1 MFFSIIIPTFK
12 RADEVIE
19 CLESLTKQTYKEFEI
34 ILADG
39 TPGESLEKHTLPYK
53 NKLQL
58 TFLYEEYLGVSEARN
73 LGATVAKGDYFIFL
87 DSDCIFPENYLEK
100 VNESLTKNH
109 LDEFGGPDAAHDS
122 FTVLQKAISYT
133 MTSILTTGGI
143 RGQKKHM
150 GQFHPRG
157 FNMGVSREA
166 FEKVGGYS
174 TFKCGEDIELSIRII
189 KAGFKV
195 DLIPEAFVYHKRRST
210 LKQFF
215 NQVYRF
221 GAARINIWSRHKE
234 ELKLTH
240 LFPTIFIIGFIKSLA
255 LFIISLFFKMQYFTA
270 LSNDMTTEMYASRY
284 SFLSLLCAIPL
295 YIYCIYFLI
304 LIIHSSMLNKSLK
317 VGIYSF
323 FTCITQMA
331 GYGFGF
337 LANAWE
343 VIVKGNKN
351 GLKL

>member
-1 MFFSIIIPTFK
+1 MFYSIIIPTFK

-19 CLESLTKQTYKEFEI
+19 CLESLTHQSFKDFEI

-39 TPGESLEKHTLPYK
+39 TPGESLEKYVKEYYT
-53 NKLQL
+53 KLDL
-58 TFLYEEYLGVSEARN
+58 HFLYEEYLGVSEARN
-73 LGATVAKGDYFIFL
+73 LGATKAKGEYFIFL
-87 DSDCIFPENYLEK
+87 DSDCIFPPDYLAK
-100 VNESLTKNH
+100 VDAALKSND
-109 LDEFGGPDAAHDS
+109 LDAYGGPDAAHAS

-143 RGQKKHM
+143 RGQKKHV

-157 FNMGVSREA
+157 FNMGISRKA
-166 FEKVGGYS
+166 FEQVGGYS
-174 TFKCGEDIELSIRII
+174 TFKCGEDIELSIRVI

-210 LKQFF
+210 FTQFYKQVF
-215 NQVYRF
+215 RF

-240 LFPTIFIIGFIKSLA
+240 LFPSLFIIGFIKSIFWALIA
-255 LFIISLFFKMQYFTA
+255 LYFCCTCCCPWYLFIPIA
-270 LSNDMTTEMYASRY
+270 LYKIY
-284 SFLSLLCAIPL
+284 LIAIF
-295 YIYCIYFLI
+295 ID
-304 LIIHSSMLNKSLK
+304 SSIQNKSIK
-317 VGIYSF
+317 VGIYSIG
-323 FTCITQMA
+323 TCLTQMA

-337 LANAWE
+337 IANAFE
-343 VIVKGNKN
+343 VLVKDNKN

>member
-1 MFFSIIIPTFK
+1 MFYSIVIPTFK
-12 RADEVIE
+12 RADEVVE
-19 CLESLTKQTYKEFEI
+19 CLESLTKQSYKHFEV

-39 TPGESLEKHTLPYK
+39 TPGESIEKHIEKYK
-53 NKLQL
+53 SVLEL
-58 TFLYEEYLGVSEARN
+58 HFLYEEYLGVSEARN
-73 LGATVAKGDYFIFL
+73 IGATVAKGDYFIFL
-87 DSDCIFPENYLEK
+87 DSDCIFPVNYLAQVEQ
-100 VNESLTKNH
+100 SLNTNY
-109 LDEFGGPDAAHDS
+109 LDEFGGPDAAHSS
-122 FTVLQKAISYT
+122 FTTLQKAISYT

-143 RGQKKHM
+143 RGQKKHV

-157 FNMGVSREA
+157 FNMGISRKA
-166 FEKVGGYS
+166 FETVGGYS

-210 LKQFF
+210 LKQFYH
-215 NQVYRF
+215 QVFRF

-240 LFPTIFIIGFIKSLA
+240 LFPSIFIIGFIKSIL
-255 LFIISLFFKMQYFTA
+255 LFLVSLFFKMQYFIF
-270 LSNDMTTEMYASRY
+270 LSNQMTEEMYATKY
-284 SFLSLLCAIPL
+284 NTLSTICQIPL
-295 YIYCIYFLI
+295 FIYTIYFI
-304 LIIHSSMLNKSLK
+304 VLIIHSSLQNKSLK

-323 FTCITQMA
+323 FTCITQMS

-337 LANAWE
+337 IANAWE

-351 GLKL
+351 GMKL

>member
-1 MFFSIIIPTFK
+1 M
-12 RADEVIE
+12 
-19 CLESLTKQTYKEFEI
+19 
-34 ILADG
+34 
-39 TPGESLEKHTLPYK
+39 
-53 NKLQL
+53 
-58 TFLYEEYLGVSEARN
+58 
-73 LGATVAKGDYFIFL
+73 
-87 DSDCIFPENYLEK
+87 
-100 VNESLTKNH
+100 
-109 LDEFGGPDAAHDS
+109 
-122 FTVLQKAISYT
+122 
-133 MTSILTTGGI
+133 
-143 RGQKKHM
+143 
-150 GQFHPRG
+150 
-157 FNMGVSREA
+157 
-166 FEKVGGYS
+166 
-174 TFKCGEDIELSIRII
+174 
-189 KAGFKV
+189 
-195 DLIPEAFVYHKRRST
+195 IPEAFVYHKRRST

-240 LFPTIFIIGFIKSLA
+240 LFPTIFIIGFIKSLV

>member
-19 CLESLTKQTYKEFEI
+19 CLESLTKQTYTNFEI

-39 TPGESLEKHTLPYK
+39 TPGESLEKHTIPYK
-53 NKLQL
+53 EKLNL
-58 TFLYEEYLGVSEARN
+58 TFLYEEFLGVSEARN
-73 LGATVAKGDYFIFL
+73 LGASVAKGDYFIFL
-87 DSDCIFPENYLEK
+87 DSDCIFPATYLEQ
-100 VNESLTKNH
+100 VNQSLSKNY

-122 FTVLQKAISYT
+122 FTTLQKAISYT

-143 RGQKKHM
+143 RGQKKHV

-157 FNMGVSREA
+157 FNMGISRKA
-166 FEKVGGYS
+166 FEAVGGYS

-210 LKQFF
+210 LKQFY
-215 NQVYRF
+215 NQVFRF

-240 LFPTIFIIGFIKSLA
+240 LFPTIFILGFIKSLF
-255 LFIISLFFKMQYFTA
+255 LYLLSFYFLDKYYCGIPEVYLNGFSPST
-270 LSNDMTTEMYASRY
+270 YQ
-284 SFLSLLCAIPL
+284 FLYYLCSIPL
-295 YIYCIYFLI
+295 YFYVAYFTI
-304 LIIHSSMLNKSLK
+304 LIIHSSIINKSIK
-317 VGIYSF
+317 VGLYSF
-323 FTCITQMA
+323 FTCITQMS

-343 VIVKGNKN
+343 VVVKGNKQ
-351 GLKL
+351 GMKL

>member
-1 MFFSIIIPTFK
+1 MLYSIIIPTFK

-19 CLESLTKQTYKEFEI
+19 CLESLTHQTFSNFEV

-39 TPGESLEKHTLPYK
+39 TPGESLEKHTLPFK
-53 NKLQL
+53 DKLNL
-58 TFLYEEYLGVSEARN
+58 HFLYEEFLGVSEARN
-73 LGATVAKGDYFIFL
+73 LGATKAKGDYFIFL
-87 DSDCIFPENYLEK
+87 DSDCIFPETYLQQ
-100 VNESLTKNH
+100 VDTSLKATY
-109 LDEFGGPDAAHDS
+109 LDAFGGPDAAHQN

-133 MTSILTTGGI
+133 MTSLLTTGGI
-143 RGQKKHM
+143 RGNKAHV

-157 FNMGVSREA
+157 FNMGISRNA
-166 FEKVGGYS
+166 FETVQGYS

-195 DLIPEAFVYHKRRST
+195 GLIPEAFVYHKRRST
-210 LKQFF
+210 LKQFYH
-215 NQVYRF
+215 QVFRF

-240 LFPTIFIIGFIKSLA
+240 LFPSVFILGFIKSMLA
-255 LFIISLFFKMQYFTA
+255 FPLGLYFHSQLYLPDHTQRLFQMSSSTATLFSYLFTLPLLLYMLYF
-270 LSNDMTTEMYASRY
+270 
-284 SFLSLLCAIPL
+284 IV
-295 YIYCIYFLI
+295 
-304 LIIHSSMLNKSLK
+304 LIIHSSILNQSLK

-323 FTCITQMA
+323 YTCITQMA

-337 LANAWE
+337 IANAWE
-343 VIVKGNKN
+343 VIIKGNKN